1 MFYIIILLQFQ
12 HLVNRLECL
21 KNDKNV
27 MSSDIICLQET
38 SCNKG
43 TVPKIPGYHYY
54 SSGHG
59 PNRGVG
65 VFVKNFVLKNENFE
79 AAIER
84 NEKFA
89 QFLVLSFSSFNV
101 ITVYRT
107 HQCKGKQFEEQFIH
121 TLLDLIDKNKQTIIN
136 GDFNFD
142 YWDEQDRSLKDR
154 LRHAGFIQIVQEPT
168 TVRGKCIDHFYI
180 SSSESNFH
188 YKLYY
193 PYYADH
199 EAIMVM
205 VEGRKKRPTRTQ
217 IRRQMKVK
225 NKTKK

>member
-1 MFYIIILLQFQ
+1 M
-12 HLVNRLECL
+12 N
-21 KNDKNV
+21 
-27 MSSDIICLQET
+27 SDIICLQET
-38 SCNKG
+38 SCNKD
-43 TVPKIPGYHYY
+43 TVPKIPGYHYF
-54 SSGHG
+54 STGHG

-79 AAIER
+79 GVIER
-84 NEKFA
+84 NEEFA

-107 HQCKGKQFEEQFIH
+107 HLCKRPQFEKQFIN
-121 TLLDLIDKNKQTIIN
+121 TLFDLIDKDKQTIIN

-142 YWDEQDRSLKDR
+142 YWDEQDRLLTHR

-168 TVRGKCIDHFYI
+168 TVRGKCIDHFYLP
-180 SSSESNFH
+180 SSVSNFD

-205 VEGRKKRPTRTQ
+205 VEGWKKRPTRTQ
-217 IRRQMKVK
+217 IRRQMK
-225 NKTKK
+225 